1 MNADERK
8 RIVTMWTSSLS
19 CWFARFVLLAC
30 LAFAVTNALGSDSA
44 KPAGMPEAI
53 KASWVEQGGRK
64 TAHQPNAPSAKRVD
78 DDYIIGPSDVLAI
91 NVWKDP
97 ELTRTVLVRPDGK
110 ISLPLIGELEVS
122 GLTALNVQGLV
133 AQRLKEYISDPQ
145 VTVIVQ
151 EVKSR
156 TYSVLGKIAKPGSY
170 ELGKPTTVLEAI
182 AIAGSFLDF
191 AKPSKIYIIRPVSG
205 GATQTLPFDYK
216 KVIKGRNPEQNVELK
231 NGDTIVV
238 P

>member
-1 MNADERK
+1 MA
-8 RIVTMWTSSLS
+8 
-19 CWFARFVLLAC
+19 AR
-30 LAFAVTNALGSDSA
+30 
-44 KPAGMPEAI
+44 AGG
-53 KASWVEQGGRK
+53 VEQGGK
-64 TAHQPNAPSAKRVD
+64 KAVDQPNAPSAKRVD
-78 DDYIIGPSDVLAI
+78 DDYAIGPSDVLAI
-91 NVWKDP
+91 DVWKDT

-122 GLTALNVQGLV
+122 GLTAHNVQLLV
-133 AQRLKEYISDPQ
+133 AQRLRAYISDPQ

-182 AIAGSFLDF
+182 AIAGAFLDF

-216 KVIKGRNPEQNVELK
+216 KVIKGHNPEQNVELK
-231 NGDTIVV
+231 NGDTVVV